1 MVRVGNPP
9 LQRFVNRI
17 NEPDRGSE
25 LALSRYLA
33 GTKASTLASTAGN
46 RLSHPHWPVRSER
59 ISDSGTRHYQGNF
72 LDAFSSQQNS
82 VFPDITAFTG
92 RSSRKPSEFFSRT
105 SQHSYL
111 GASFTGK
118 YLGLEAVHALHV
130 PPQYLTGTLTGK
142 PLPFWSRALLDVHKC
157 TGFMPRG

>member
-9 LQRFVNRI
+9 LQRVVNQI
-17 NEPDRGSE
+17 NEPDRRSE
-25 LALSRYLA
+25 IALSRYLA

-46 RLSHPHWPVRSER
+46 RLSHCYWPVRSER
-59 ISDSGTRHYQGNF
+59 FTDFGTRHYQGNF

-82 VFPDITAFTG
+82 VFPDINGSYGKKFPEAVRVLQSHLTALTFW
-92 RSSRKPSEFFSRT
+92 S
-105 SQHSYL
+105 L
-111 GASFTGK
+111 FTGK
-118 YLGLEAVHALHV
+118 YLGLEAVHAEHV

-142 PLPFWSRALLDVHKC
+142 PLPFLSRALLDVHKC